1 MTSKYRLRP
10 IFAPLIKF
18 LAKGFVKLR
27 ITPNIATL
35 IMLFF
40 SIVSS
45 LSLIL
50 LNNLLLFGIFIFIT
64 GIMDGIDGAI
74 ARLTNKNSKF
84 GAFFDSSMDRLSE
97 GIIYLAIVW
106 KSSELSN
113 NIPKLAIFF
122 IWFCLVF
129 SLLISYVRVKT
140 EVVIS
145 VSSGKNEFDSNI
157 GLFARSERLFYLVIL
172 SFLSYFLGTSELVF
186 FSWGIVLFS
195 ILIFGTFLYRFDKYR
210 QFLMKLK

>member
-1 MTSKYRLRP
+1 MTSKFRLRP

-18 LAKGFVKLR
+18 IAKGFIKLR

-40 SIVSS
+40 SILSS

-50 LNNLLLFGIFIFIT
+50 LDNLLLFGILIFAT

-74 ARLTNKNSKF
+74 ARLTNMNSKF

-106 KSSELSN
+106 KSSELLGN
-113 NIPKLAIFF
+113 FPKWNIFF
-122 IWFCLVF
+122 IWCCLIF
-129 SLLISYVRVKT
+129 SLLISYVRARVELEKSKG
-140 EVVIS
+140 ENI
-145 VSSGKNEFDSNI
+145 FDSNI

-172 SFLSYFLGTSELVF
+172 SILSYFFRTSGIAI
-186 FSWGIVLFS
+186 FSWGFILFS
-195 ILIFGTFLYRFDKYR
+195 ILIFGTFLYRFLIYR
-210 QFLMKLK
+210 QMLKKM

>member
-1 MTSKYRLRP
+1 MTSKFRLRP

-18 LAKGFVKLR
+18 LAKGFIKLR

-35 IMLFF
+35 MMLFF
-40 SIVSS
+40 SILSS

-50 LNNLLLFGIFIFIT
+50 LDNLLLFGMFIFIT

-74 ARLTNKNSKF
+74 ARLTHTNSKF

-106 KSSELSN
+106 KSSELLE
-113 NIPKLAIFF
+113 IETKLAIFF
-122 IWFCLVF
+122 IWFCLIF
-129 SLLISYVRVKT
+129 SLLISYVRAKV
-140 EVVIS
+140 EVELS
-145 VSSGKNEFDSNI
+145 KGDSKFDTNI

-172 SFLSYFLGTSELVF
+172 SILSHFLGTSEIAI
-186 FSWGIVLFS
+186 FSWGFIVFS
-195 ILIFGTFLYRFDKYR
+195 ILIFGTFLYRFLKYR
-210 QFLMKLK
+210 EILKKI

>member
-1 MTSKYRLRP
+1 MTSKFRLRP

-18 LAKGFVKLR
+18 LAKGFIKLG

-40 SIVSS
+40 SILSS

-50 LNNLLLFGIFIFIT
+50 FNNLLLFGVFIFIT

-106 KSSELSN
+106 KSSELIGI
-113 NIPKLAIFF
+113 IPKLDIFL
-122 IWFCLVF
+122 IWFCLIF
-129 SLLISYVRVKT
+129 SLLISYVRTKV
-140 EVVIS
+140 EVELS
-145 VSSGKNEFDSNI
+145 KGESKYDTNI

-172 SFLSYFLGTSELVF
+172 SIISYFLGTSEVAI
-186 FSWGIVLFS
+186 FSWGFILFS
-195 ILIFGTFLYRFDKYR
+195 ILIFVTFIYRFLKYR
-210 QFLMKLK
+210 EILKKL

>member
-1 MTSKYRLRP
+1 MTSKFRLRP
-10 IFAPLIKF
+10 IFAPIIKF
-18 LAKGFVKLR
+18 LAKGFIKLR
-27 ITPNIATL
+27 ITPNFATL

-40 SIVSS
+40 SILSS
-45 LSLIL
+45 LSLIVL
-50 LNNLLLFGIFIFIT
+50 DNLLLFGVFIFIT

-106 KSSELSN
+106 KSSELFG
-113 NIPKLAIFF
+113 KFMRLGLFF
-122 IWFCLVF
+122 IWICLIF
-129 SLLISYVRVKT
+129 SLLISYIRARVDL
-140 EVVIS
+140 EIS
-145 VSSGKNEFDSNI
+145 KGENKYDSNI

-172 SFLSYFLGTSELVF
+172 SFLSKFLGPMELAI

-195 ILIFGTFLYRFDKYR
+195 ILILETFIHRFLKYR
-210 QFLMKLK
+210 KFLKEIN

>member
-10 IFAPLIKF
+10 IFAPLIKY
-18 LAKGFVKLR
+18 LAKGFIKLR

-45 LSLIL
+45 LSLII
-50 LNNLLLFGIFIFIT
+50 LNNLLLFGVFIFIT

-106 KSSELSN
+106 KSSELLDN
-113 NIPKLAIFF
+113 FPKMAIFI
-122 IWFCLVF
+122 IWLCLVF
-129 SLLISYVRVKT
+129 SLLISYVRAKVD
-140 EVVIS
+140 VVIS
-145 VSSGKNEFDSNI
+145 SGEKKFDSNI

-172 SFLSYFLGTSELVF
+172 SFLSYFLGTSEF
-186 FSWGIVLFS
+186 AIFSWGIILFS
-195 ILIFGTFLYRFDKYR
+195 ILIFGTFMYRFVKYR
-210 QFLMKLK
+210 QILMEIK

>member
-1 MTSKYRLRP
+1 MTSKFRLRP

-40 SIVSS
+40 SIISS

-50 LNNLLLFGIFIFIT
+50 LNNLLLFGVFIFIT

-74 ARLTNKNSKF
+74 ARLSNKNSKF

-97 GIIYLAIVW
+97 GIIFLAIVW
-106 KSSELSN
+106 KSSELFN

-122 IWFCLVF
+122 TWFCLVF
-129 SLLISYVRVKT
+129 SFLISYVRVKT
-140 EVVIS
+140 EVV
-145 VSSGKNEFDSNI
+145 VSSEENKFDSNI

-172 SFLSYFLGTSELVF
+172 SILSYFLGTSELVF
-186 FSWGIVLFS
+186 FSWGIMVFS

-210 QFLMKLK
+210 QFLIKKK